1 MARSLF
7 INFHRD
13 IELLLRLVGILVWLL
28 ICVEYIVA
36 TLPPPPGTPLRLF
49 AVEQTIILSLLVMF
63 AICYWRNMRDIPAE
77 KTNHSTF
84 FLLLLQ
90 LVPML
95 FVSQDL
101 AYIVAFESAL
111 VLPQR
116 RAIQWVTCQTV
127 LLVCL
132 FFLSVKYGEV
142 KSSVSLLGCN
152 SDVTSGV
159 TILSILTWQ
168 LFAFCGGWFAAG
180 EARSRHE
187 MERLH
192 AELILAQ
199 RGLAEQS
206 RIEERLYISRELHD
220 SIGHHLVA
228 LGLQLDLSQRVRE
241 ADRSGHIATA
251 ATVAR
256 RMLSEVRQVVAALR
270 QEQKIDL
277 YRELSALQSSIP
289 RPAIHL
295 AFSDGRL
302 AFDPEQSVV
311 LLRVVQEA
319 VSNSVRHARAGNI
332 WISIRR
338 SEEELVL
345 GIRDDGCG
353 TQVVRPGNGLTGM
366 HERLKSIGG
375 SLVAD
380 SAPNRG
386 FVLKIRVPVRKT
398 S

>member
-1 MARSLF
+1 
-7 INFHRD
+7 
-13 IELLLRLVGILVWLL
+13 
-28 ICVEYIVA
+28 
-36 TLPPPPGTPLRLF
+36 
-49 AVEQTIILSLLVMF
+49 
-63 AICYWRNMRDIPAE
+63 
-77 KTNHSTF
+77 
-84 FLLLLQ
+84 
-90 LVPML
+90 ML
-95 FVSQDL
+95 
-101 AYIVAFESAL
+101 
-111 VLPQR
+111 
-116 RAIQWVTCQTV
+116 T
-127 LLVCL
+127 
-132 FFLSVKYGEV
+132 
-142 KSSVSLLGCN
+142 
-152 SDVTSGV
+152 
-159 TILSILTWQ
+159 
-168 LFAFCGGWFAAG
+168 
-180 EARSRHE
+180 
-187 MERLH
+187 
-192 AELILAQ
+192 
-199 RGLAEQS
+199 
-206 RIEERLYISRELHD
+206 
-220 SIGHHLVA
+220 
-228 LGLQLDLSQRVRE
+228 
-241 ADRSGHIATA
+241 
-251 ATVAR
+251 
-256 RMLSEVRQVVAALR
+256 EVRQVVAALR

-338 SEEELVL
+338 SGEELVL